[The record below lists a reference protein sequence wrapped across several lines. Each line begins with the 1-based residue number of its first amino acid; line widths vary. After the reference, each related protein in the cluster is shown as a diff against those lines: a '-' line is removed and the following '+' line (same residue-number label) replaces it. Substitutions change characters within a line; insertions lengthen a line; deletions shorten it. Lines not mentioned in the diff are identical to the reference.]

1 MLASPPIVT
10 DATMPLASAPPAP
23 TPRRIP
29 WGAAIFAL
37 ALLTGVATL
46 VVGSHSVDFS
56 ADPYRYGFMA
66 RSLLRGEGFP
76 AQAIQRRGPL
86 YSILIAGIFYVFGDH
101 VWVVHLVQALLA
113 AGTALLM
120 FDLGRRLFSLRA
132 GIIAG
137 VMAAFHP
144 LFLRYVSSLHL
155 ETFLTFTFTA
165 MVWLTVR
172 FRSRPTVVN
181 GLLVGVAAGLTS
193 LIKAIGLVYP
203 GIFAVALM
211 LESLAARRRTGRFSY
226 PFVPVAGMF
235 VAMAVVI
242 APWTLHNYRLMGHF
256 VPVSTG
262 SGDAILRSFIFSRTE
277 FVTLQKPPY
286 TDAENE
292 SNALFERLSREAGTT
307 WQKDDWETEQIT
319 NKAAKKMMLAQPGG
333 FVRKTVVGLFTFWYQ
348 MTSMKNSLVAGAAAL
363 FAWILAVIGWRQ
375 ARREKLAVWPLLL
388 PAFYLNVLLA
398 LLLALGRY
406 SVPVVPGV
414 LVVAAFGLD
423 TLLSRRTAR
432 VSAK

>member
-1 MLASPPIVT
+1 VAS
-10 DATMPLASAPPAP
+10 
-23 TPRRIP
+23 
-29 WGAAIFAL
+29 
-37 ALLTGVATL
+37 
-46 VVGSHSVDFS
+46 SHSLDFS
-56 ADPYRYGFMA
+56 DDPYKYGFTA

-76 AQAIQRRGPL
+76 AQPIQRRGPL
-86 YSILIAGIFYVFGDH
+86 YSILIAGIFAVAGDH
-101 VWVVHLVQALLA
+101 VWAVHLVQAVLF
-113 AGTALLM
+113 AGTALMM

-137 VMAAFHP
+137 VLAAFHP

-155 ETFLTFTFTA
+155 ETFLTFMFTA

-172 FRSRPTVVN
+172 FRTRPTVVN
-181 GLLVGVAAGLTS
+181 GLLVGVTAGLAS

-203 GIFAVALM
+203 GVFAAALM
-211 LESLAARRRTGRFSY
+211 VESLVARRRTGRFAY
-226 PFVPVAGMF
+226 PFIPVATMF

-242 APWTLHNYRLMGHF
+242 APWTIHNYRLMGHF

-262 SGDAILRSFIFSRTE
+262 SGDAIIRSFVFSRTE
-277 FVTLQKPPY
+277 FITLQKPPY

-292 SNALFERLSREAGTT
+292 SNAIFDRLSREAGTT

-319 NKAAKKMMLAQPGG
+319 NKAAKKMILAQPGA
-333 FVRKTVVGLFTFWYQ
+333 FVRKTFVGLFTFWYQ
-348 MTSMKNSLVAGAAAL
+348 MTSLKNSLVALVSAL
-363 FAWILAVIGWRQ
+363 GAWILAVIGWRQ
-375 ARREKLAVWPLLL
+375 ARREKRTVWPLLL

-423 TLLSRRTAR
+423 TLLSRRRAAR
-432 VSAK
+432 VSSK